1 MLSKLTLGELESPHC
16 FGMKLIAL
24 VITGLFAAKTAKG
37 RALKSGCSE
46 ILYIYPVYNQDGSN
60 PMKFLKAAVLSA
72 AIALAT
78 QSHGFDLPAQLRKAL
93 EPYNA
98 SPAKPARAHP
108 SAVPRDAG
116 MPATTGNFGACLQN
130 FANGT
135 PPAVTQSQLPTTRAL
150 CFSGFAVLHSGLTK
164 TPVYAA
170 EVLSRD
176 SLDAAKGL
184 KRTNKFFADARL
196 PSTERAALDDYKG
209 STFQRGHQFAAAN
222 ANSPEAMAQSFSLAN
237 MVPQSP
243 VNNSKTWAGLEK
255 ATRVYAMRAQG
266 NVYVITGPVF
276 TKDACPFVLAAKR
289 QLTLN
294 ELAIPASNSEAIVL
308 AVKSTG
314 FAAPRSYDADACT
327 IGAGVAVPS
336 HLFKLVY
343 DPTTQRAWSH
353 WLENTDWARV
363 SAPISYDELVRRTGI
378 EFLPGVH
385 PRS

>member
-1 MLSKLTLGELESPHC
+1 
-16 FGMKLIAL
+16 MKIS
-24 VITGLFAAKTAKG
+24 KTA
-37 RALKSGCSE
+37 ALAAGLLLALPSHSFE
-46 ILYIYPVYNQDGSN
+46 LPQLALQAFESY
-60 PMKFLKAAVLSA
+60 FAKADKPSPGQVLSSEPVPTRPNRVG
-72 AIALAT
+72 LA
-78 QSHGFDLPAQLRKAL
+78 
-93 EPYNA
+93 
-98 SPAKPARAHP
+98 
-108 SAVPRDAG
+108 SAN
-116 MPATTGNFGACLQN
+116 GNFGACLQN

-135 PPAVTQSQLPTTRAL
+135 PPAVTQSQLPATRAL

-176 SLDAAKGL
+176 SLEAAKGL

-222 ANSPEAMAQSFSLAN
+222 ANSPEAMAQSFSLSN

-255 ATRVYAMRAQG
+255 ATRAYAMRASG

-276 TKDACPFVLAAKR
+276 TKEACPFVLAAKR

-294 ELAIPASNSEAIVL
+294 ELAIPASNSEAIAM

-314 FAAPRSYDADACT
+314 FVAPRNFDAQACT
-327 IGAGVAVPS
+327 IGAGVVVPS

-343 DPTTQRAWSH
+343 DASSKRAWAH
-353 WLENTDWARV
+353 WLENTDWAKV
-363 SAPISYDELVRRTGI
+363 SRPISYEELVQRTGI
-378 EFLPGVH
+378 EFLPGVQ
-385 PRS
+385 PKS